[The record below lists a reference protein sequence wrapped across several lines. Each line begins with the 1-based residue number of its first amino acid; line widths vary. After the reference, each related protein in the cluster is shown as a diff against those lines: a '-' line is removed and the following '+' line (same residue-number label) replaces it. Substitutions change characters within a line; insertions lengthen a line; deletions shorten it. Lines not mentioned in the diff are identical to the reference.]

1 MPVSKR
7 YRSWISER
15 RTPRHKYRMRDFD
28 SLLLHS
34 PTWEVVAMAR
44 AGTMVFVFMLL
55 CQQMASVFQRS
66 RAKVAQSL
74 LLSIWSCTYTKTPCK
89 HRNNPSGRFFRS
101 EELDRSGLG
110 CQWTGMLKE
119 QISGLL
125 GDKILD
131 QSFQNGNFSPK
142 PNLPQEY
149 LTSTQRSPLRE
160 SHVTTISRHYKF
172 PQKFQLLQI
181 KLICLVE
188 HWHLHCF
195 SC

>member
-1 MPVSKR
+1 
-7 YRSWISER
+7 
-15 RTPRHKYRMRDFD
+15 MRDFN
-28 SLLLHS
+28 SLLQHS
-34 PTWEVVAMAR
+34 PTWEVVAVAR

-55 CQQMASVFQRS
+55 CQQMPSVLQRS
-66 RAKVAQSL
+66 RAKVTQSL
-74 LLSIWSCTYTKTPCK
+74 LLLLLIWSDLIHKNTLQAQEQPLWQVFQVRGTWY
-89 HRNNPSGRFFRS
+89 
-101 EELDRSGLG
+101 EWMG

-142 PNLPQEY
+142 PNLQQEY

-172 PQKFQLLQI
+172 PQKVQLLQI

-188 HWHLHCF
+188 H
-195 SC
+195 